1 MTSDLETLLAYL
13 EVEQIDKYLFIG
25 NSPKKPRRIF
35 GGQVLAQAL
44 NAASRTLEE
53 QRLAHSMHAYFLRPG
68 NPEKQIV
75 FEVDPIRDG
84 RSFTTRRV
92 VAKQDGRA
100 IFNTAISF
108 HQEEPGLSHQH
119 FTLDAPPPEELESDH
134 EYWQAMARKYPE
146 RFDPPAHNP
155 LERKPV
161 ERRDFLDPQPQTP
174 VYQAW
179 FRALGD
185 LGEDPVRHQT
195 MLAYM
200 SDYALLGTALM
211 PHPFTGMS
219 KDLQSASLDHAIW
232 FHRPFRADEHLLYAI
247 DSPIADAGRGFS
259 RGTFYTRE
267 GVLVASTAQ
276 ECLMRVIEEPS

>member
-1 MTSDLETLLAYL
+1 MASDLERLLTYL

-25 NSPKKPRRIF
+25 NSPEKPRRIF

-44 NAASRTLEE
+44 SAASRTLEE

-108 HQEEPGLSHQH
+108 HVDEPGLSHQL
-119 FTLDAPPPEELESDH
+119 FNIDAPPPEELESDYT
-134 EYWQAMARKYPE
+134 YWRVMAEKYPDK
-146 RFDPPAHNP
+146 FDPPTHNP

-161 ERRDFLDPQPQTP
+161 QRRDFLDPQPQEP

-185 LGEDPVRHQT
+185 LGDDPVRHQT

-219 KDLQSASLDHAIW
+219 KNLQSASLDHAIW

-247 DSPIADAGRGFS
+247 DSPIAEAGRGFS
-259 RGTFYTRE
+259 RGSFYTRE
-267 GVLVASTAQ
+267 GELVASTAQ
-276 ECLMRVIEEPS
+276 ECLMRVIEKA